1 MSSPADRDVM
11 VRPMKNL
18 RPPAIALASLALLM
32 TLAGPA
38 AAGIGAWATGEKA
51 RVRLVSAAIDA
62 NGRLEGGIEIELAP
76 GWKTYWR
83 TPGAAGIA
91 PQVDFSAST
100 NVKDV
105 VVSYPIP
112 HRYDDGYAVTN
123 VYEGRTILP
132 LAIATG
138 EATEPVD
145 LLLSL
150 DIGVCEE
157 VCIPEHFDAELAVTP
172 GDEDPAAAAVLAEV
186 RQKLPGPPEPG
197 VLGVESFARSGG
209 NDEKPVFDFTLDV
222 PDAKDAEIFV
232 EGPAD
237 WYAGVPEL
245 VSSDKT
251 GAKYQ
256 VTFDRLGA
264 DTPIEGAKVTVTIV
278 AADRAVEQTVGL
290 D

>member
-1 MSSPADRDVM
+1 
-11 VRPMKNL
+11 MKIL
-18 RPPAIALASLALLM
+18 QLTVGGLAAFGLLAALVA
-32 TLAGPA
+32 PA
-38 AAGIGAWATGEKA
+38 AAGIGAWATGDKA
-51 RVRLVSAAIDA
+51 RVRLIFAGVDA
-62 NGRLEGGIEIELAP
+62 SGRLEGGIEIELAP

-83 TPGAAGIA
+83 SPGGAGIA

-105 VVSYPIP
+105 AISYPVP

-123 VYEGRTILP
+123 VYEGRAILP

-138 EATEPVD
+138 DATAPVD
-145 LLLSL
+145 LRLSL

-157 VCIPEHFDAELAVTP
+157 VCIPEHFDAELAVMP
-172 GDEDPAAAAVLAEV
+172 GDDDPAAAAALAEV
-186 RQKLPGPPEPG
+186 REQLPGPPEPG

-209 NDEKPVFDFTLDV
+209 SDEKPVFDFTLDV
-222 PDAKDAEIFV
+222 PDAKDTEIFV

-245 VSSDKT
+245 VSGDKGRAT
-251 GAKYQ
+251 YQ

-264 DTPIEGAKVTVTIV
+264 DTPIDGAKVTVTIV

>member
-1 MSSPADRDVM
+1 
-11 VRPMKNL
+11 MKIL
-18 RPPAIALASLALLM
+18 HPTAIALAALGLL
-32 TLAGPA
+32 TGLAGPA
-38 AAGIGAWATGEKA
+38 AAGMGAWATGDKA
-51 RVRLVSAAIDA
+51 RVRLISAGVDV
-62 NGRLEGGIEIELAP
+62 NGRLAGGIEIELAP

-105 VVSYPIP
+105 AISYPVP

-132 LAIATG
+132 LAIAMG
-138 EATEPVD
+138 DATAPLD
-145 LLLSL
+145 LRLSL

-157 VCIPEHFDAELAVTP
+157 VCIPEHFDAELTVPP
-172 GDEDPAAAAVLAEV
+172 GDDDAAAAAALAGV
-186 RQKLPGPPEPG
+186 RQQLPGPPEPG

-209 NDEKPVFDFTLDV
+209 SDDKPVFDFTLDV
-222 PDAKDAEIFV
+222 PDAKDTEIFV

-237 WYAGVPEL
+237 WYARVPEL
-245 VSSDKT
+245 VSGDKGRAT
-251 GAKYQ
+251 YQ

-264 DTPIEGAKVTVTIV
+264 DTPIDGAKVTVTIIT
-278 AADRAVEQTVGL
+278 ADRAVEQTVGL

>member
-1 MSSPADRDVM
+1 
-11 VRPMKNL
+11 MKIL
-18 RPPAIALASLALLM
+18 RPTSIALTALGL
-32 TLAGPA
+32 LAGLVAPA
-38 AAGIGAWATGEKA
+38 AAGIGTWATGDKA
-51 RVRLVSAAIDA
+51 RVRLISAGVDA

-83 TPGAAGIA
+83 SPGAAGIA
-91 PQVDFSAST
+91 PQADFSAST

-105 VVSYPIP
+105 AISYPVP

-132 LAIATG
+132 LAVATG
-138 EATEPVD
+138 EATTPVE
-145 LLLSL
+145 LSLSL

-157 VCIPEHFDAELAVTP
+157 VCIPEHFDVELAVNP
-172 GDEDPAAAAVLAEV
+172 GDEDPAATSVLAEA
-186 RQKLPGPPEPG
+186 RQQLPGPPEPG
-197 VLGVESFARSGG
+197 VLGVERFARSGG
-209 NDEKPVFDFTLDV
+209 SDEKPVFGFTLDI

-245 VSSDKT
+245 VSSDKGRAT
-251 GAKYQ
+251 YQ
-256 VTFDRLGA
+256 VAFDRLGA

>member
-1 MSSPADRDVM
+1 
-11 VRPMKNL
+11 MKIL
-18 RPPAIALASLALLM
+18 HPTAIALTALGLL
-32 TLAGPA
+32 TGLAGPA
-38 AAGIGAWATGEKA
+38 AAGIGAWATGDKA
-51 RVRLVSAAIDA
+51 RVRLISAGVDA

-105 VVSYPIP
+105 AISYPVP
-112 HRYDDGYAVTN
+112 QRYDDGYAVTN

-138 EATEPVD
+138 KATAPVD

-172 GDEDPAAAAVLAEV
+172 GDDDPAAAAALAEA
-186 RQKLPGPPEPG
+186 RQQLPGPPEPG
-197 VLGVESFARSGG
+197 VLEVENFTRGG
-209 NDEKPVFDFTLDV
+209 GSDQKPVFDFTLAV

-245 VSSDKT
+245 ISSDKARAT
-251 GAKYQ
+251 YQ

-264 DTPIEGAKVTVTIV
+264 DTPIKGAKVTVTIV
-278 AADRAVEQTVGL
+278 AADRAIEQTVGL